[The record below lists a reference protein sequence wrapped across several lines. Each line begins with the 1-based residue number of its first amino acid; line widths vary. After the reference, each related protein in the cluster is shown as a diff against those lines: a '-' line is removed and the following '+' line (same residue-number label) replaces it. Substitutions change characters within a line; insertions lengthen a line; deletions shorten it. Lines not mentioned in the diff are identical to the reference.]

1 MEGIFEKISLICNKI
16 EIIELYSTE
25 EKVHDVYSGCNQN
38 CERLKYLNELRNLID
53 SITTK
58 GVHVDHRINFI
69 EISKKNFKTFLL
81 YDQINKKFDSEIF
94 IMDENVLKT
103 AIKFE
108 VDKIKKFLKAIDTM
122 EKLEGYIYIFS
133 KSFI

>member
-1 MEGIFEKISLICNKI
+1 MEGIFEKISLICDKI
-16 EIIELYSTE
+16 EIIELYSTG

-38 CERLKYLNELRNLID
+38 CECLEYLNELRNLID
-53 SITTK
+53 SITTN
-58 GVHVDHRINFI
+58 GLHVDHRINFI
-69 EISKKNFKTFLL
+69 EISKKNLKTFLL

-108 VDKIKKFLKAIDTM
+108 VDKIKRFLKAIGTM

>member
-1 MEGIFEKISLICNKI
+1 MERLFEKISLICNKI
-16 EIIELYSTE
+16 EIIELYLTG

-38 CERLKYLNELRNLID
+38 CECLEYLNELRNLID
-53 SITTK
+53 SITTN
-58 GVHVDHRINFI
+58 GLHVDHRINFI
-69 EISKKNFKTFLL
+69 EISKKNLKTFLL

-108 VDKIKKFLKAIDTM
+108 VDKIKRFLKAIGTM

>member
-1 MEGIFEKISLICNKI
+1 MEGIFEKISLICDKI
-16 EIIELYSTE
+16 EIIELYSTG

-38 CERLKYLNELRNLID
+38 CECLEYLNELRNLID
-53 SITTK
+53 SITTN
-58 GVHVDHRINFI
+58 GLHVDHRINFI
-69 EISKKNFKTFLL
+69 EISKKNLKTFLL
-81 YDQINKKFDSEIF
+81 YDQINKKFGSEIF

-108 VDKIKKFLKAIDTM
+108 VDKIKKFLKATDTM

-133 KSFI
+133 KNFI